1 MQTCFFLLSKF
12 DIQFNKHKGPDTL
25 MTTGYGCHNR
35 HVASNDPPHSLCYYP
50 CFRDHHQ
57 RMSSMMRGFHDP
69 FSHFGFPAALP
80 GVENGGW
87 AGRSNRGSQ
96 QLARPTDMFG
106 SMFGDMFT
114 NMNSMMANMHR
125 NFVSLT
131 SKLCSLLTYDYTKL

>member
-1 MQTCFFLLSKF
+1 
-12 DIQFNKHKGPDTL
+12 
-25 MTTGYGCHNR
+25 
-35 HVASNDPPHSLCYYP
+35 
-50 CFRDHHQ
+50 
-57 RMSSMMRGFHDP
+57 MMRGFHDP
-69 FSHFGFPAALP
+69 FSHFGFPLALP
-80 GVENGGW
+80 GVENGGP
-87 AGRSNRGSQ
+87 AGSSNRGSQ